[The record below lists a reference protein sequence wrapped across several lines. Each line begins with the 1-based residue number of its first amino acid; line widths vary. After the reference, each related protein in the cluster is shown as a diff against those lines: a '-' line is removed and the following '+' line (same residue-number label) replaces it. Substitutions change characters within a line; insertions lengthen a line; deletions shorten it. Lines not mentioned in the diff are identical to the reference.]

1 MKTTGCWKVFR
12 TFEFIYFFHRFK
24 EFLWW
29 FFFGYFKISWLINVI
44 TFFLLILVRRL
55 IFQQILKYC
64 PMKVLI
70 HRLLI
75 NLTLFQAGGLFGQ
88 PPTSIRHDFF
98 LVIAM
103 ELKFSIASQLVIRKI
118 LPKYL
123 KKNMCHY
130 GIMTSFWKAVR
141 CVSIG
146 VYTLWL

>member
-1 MKTTGCWKVFR
+1 M
-12 TFEFIYFFHRFK
+12 
-24 EFLWW
+24 
-29 FFFGYFKISWLINVI
+29 INVI

-98 LVIAM
+98 LVTAM

-118 LPKYL
+118 LPKYFQ
-123 KKNMCHY
+123 KNMCHY
-130 GIMTSFWKAVR
+130 GIMTHFERLCAVFQL
-141 CVSIG
+141 
-146 VYTLWL
+146 VYIVVIVAGFVCFLSSMLFIFDWC